1 MSRLM
6 SFAKF
11 VSGMVTLKG
20 YEIFECVDMMTAL
33 KTLFNGD
40 DFGDWFMILH
50 HDEISE
56 KTGEIESP
64 HIHFFVENKT
74 RKRVSTDINDIS
86 KALNVDPRAVTCSP
100 CGDQVATAQYFIHK
114 GFEPKPP
121 YPREEMW
128 TNIDRELLNLM
139 LDQEIDRM
147 TPERLQGVCLAAEGS
162 KVAIMRELGLAD
174 YNKYRWLIS
183 DICVEFFGKCYRP
196 PASSQPKANK
206 NA

>member
-6 SFAKF
+6 SFAKS
-11 VSGMVTLKG
+11 VSGVVTLRG
-20 YEIFECVDMMTAL
+20 FELFECVDMMTAL
-33 KTLFNGD
+33 KTLFSGD
-40 DFGDWFMILH
+40 DFGDWMMILH
-50 HDEISE
+50 HDEISP
-56 KTGEIESP
+56 KTGEVEHP

-114 GFEPKPP
+114 GYEEKAP
-121 YPREEMW
+121 YPPDEIW
-128 TNIDRELLNLM
+128 TNIDRALLDLM
-139 LDQEIDRM
+139 LAQEIDRM
-147 TPERLQGVCLAAEGS
+147 SAERLQGICLAADGS
-162 KVAIMRELGLAD
+162 KLAIMRELGIAD

-183 DICVEFFGKCYRP
+183 DICAELFGKSYRP
-196 PASSQPKANK
+196 PASFQPKANK